1 MDMKAFFEKFE
12 AIVKALYTYLAD
24 VFKYFGYVAE

>member
-12 AIVKALYTYLAD
+12 AIVKALYAYLAG
-24 VFKYFGYVAE
+24 VFEYFGYTAE